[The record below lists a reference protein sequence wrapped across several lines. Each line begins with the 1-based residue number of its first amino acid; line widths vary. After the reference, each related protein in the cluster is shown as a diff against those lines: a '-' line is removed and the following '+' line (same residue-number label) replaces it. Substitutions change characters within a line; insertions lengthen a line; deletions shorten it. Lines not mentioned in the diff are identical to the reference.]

1 MASPKTQYHPLQW
14 RKSPHGTWEREIDE
28 CEEFYNSSIR
38 DGEGC
43 YPVTSCASFII
54 RTSDTVTTEEDEDR
68 RIENAFRKA
77 WTILHHDH
85 PTLRSRVER
94 SEDGIRW
101 KRVYSTFEDEEEEKR
116 WLDSTFKAIDAEGAP
131 LQWFNNTSAPFKI
144 STLFLVK
151 PKEKNNYHRHLFLR
165 SPHDITDG
173 VGVLQL
179 LNNLFKHAAL
189 AYEEGARYT
198 LPAWGNEHERLSP
211 CLRLVTETPRSFTES
226 QIKRFEEIQTQNGII
241 YTHPGL
247 LSLPLSSNPTTSQH
261 GKRQRVALSVSKAT
275 TENILRSCKTIAP
288 GVSVT
293 HVFTSALALAL
304 SELQPRK
311 EQSYAVR
318 YANQS
323 MVNLRPHCRH
333 PYNTPEHAAAAY
345 HTVSAQALG
354 VDLVVPASTDTGSER
369 NVDQL
374 STIAIKVRDY
384 FNTVRP
390 VSPSDENIIFA
401 PMVFKSLTAPPGL
414 DPHAVSE
421 TPFCPVPLSSIGN
434 IASIVSPKHGPFELS
449 SVWAASEPI
458 GAGVAVFL
466 ATWDGNIE
474 LSGVFD
480 TRYHNA
486 DYVEKFLGYILNCAL
501 EGLGI
506 NWNL

>member
-1 MASPKTQYHPLQW
+1 MASPETHYHRLQW
-14 RKSPHGTWEREIDE
+14 TKSPHGTWEREIDE
-28 CEEFYNSSIR
+28 CEGFYNLSIR
-38 DGEGC
+38 NGEGC

-54 RTSDTVTTEEDEDR
+54 KSSDIVTTEEDEDR
-68 RIENAFRKA
+68 RIENALRKA
-77 WTILHHDH
+77 WATLHYDH

-94 SEDGIRW
+94 SKDGTRW
-101 KRVYSTFEDEEEEKR
+101 KRAYSKFENKEEEKR
-116 WLDSTFKAIDAEGAP
+116 WLDSTFKVIDVEGAP
-131 LQWFNNTSAPFKI
+131 LQWFNHTSASFEL
-144 STLFLVK
+144 STLFLVRS
-151 PKEKNNYHRHLFLR
+151 KEKDNHHRHLFLR

-173 VGVLQL
+173 IGVLQL

-189 AYEEGARYT
+189 AYKKGAQYT

-211 CLRLVTETPRSFTES
+211 CLQFVTETPKSFTES
-226 QIKRFEEIQTQNGII
+226 QVKRFEEIQTHNRMI

-247 LSLPLSSNPTTSQH
+247 LSLPSSSNPTISQH
-261 GKRQRVALSVSKAT
+261 EKRQRVALSVSKAT
-275 TENILRSCKTIAP
+275 TDNILHSCKAIAS

-311 EQSYAVR
+311 EQPYTVR

-323 MVNLRPHCRH
+323 MVNLRSHCRY

-354 VDLVVPASTDTGSER
+354 VDLVVPASTDTGNR
-369 NVDQL
+369 GNVDQF
-374 STIAIKVRDY
+374 SKITIEVRDY

-390 VSPSDENIIFA
+390 ASPRDENVIFS
-401 PMVFKSLTAPPGL
+401 PMVFKSFTAPPGS

-434 IASIVSPKHGPFELS
+434 IASIVSPSHGPFELI

-466 ATWDGNIE
+466 ATWDGKIE
-474 LSGVFD
+474 LSAVFD
-480 TRYHNA
+480 TRYHDV
-486 DYVEKFLGYILNCAL
+486 DYIEKFLERILNCAL
-501 EGLGI
+501 KGLGI
-506 NWNL
+506 N

>member
-1 MASPKTQYHPLQW
+1 MASPETQYHRLQW
-14 RKSPHGTWEREIDE
+14 TKTPRRTWEREIDE

-38 DGEGC
+38 NGEGC

-54 RTSDTVTTEEDEDR
+54 KPPDSVTIEEDEDR
-68 RIENAFRKA
+68 LIENALRKA
-77 WTILHHDH
+77 WVALHYDH
-85 PTLRSRVER
+85 PTLRTRVER
-94 SEDGIRW
+94 GEDGTRR
-101 KRVYSTFEDEEEEKR
+101 KRVYSIFEDKEEEKR
-116 WLDSTFKAIDAEGAP
+116 WLDSTFKVIDVEGAP
-131 LQWFNNTSAPFKI
+131 LQWFNSTSAPFKI

-151 PKEKNNYHRHLFLR
+151 SREKSNHHRHLFLR

-179 LNNLFKHAAL
+179 LNNLFKHAAI
-189 AYEEGARYT
+189 AYKQVTQYV
-198 LPAWGNEHERLSP
+198 LPGWGDEHERLSP
-211 CLRLVTETPRSFTES
+211 CLRLVTETPVSFTES
-226 QIKRFEEIQTQNGII
+226 QIRRFKEIQTQNGTI

-247 LSLPLSSNPTTSQH
+247 LSLPLSSNPTASQH
-261 GKRQRVALSVSKAT
+261 EKRQRVALSVSKAT
-275 TENILRSCKTIAP
+275 TDKILRSCKAVAP

-293 HVFTSALALAL
+293 HVFVSALALAL

-311 EQSYAVR
+311 EQPYTVR

-323 MVNLRPHCRH
+323 MVNLRPHCRY

-354 VDLVVPASTDTGSER
+354 IDLIVPASTDTANGD

-374 STIAIKVRDY
+374 SKIAIKARDY

-390 VSPSDENIIFA
+390 VSPGDDNVIFA
-401 PMVFKSLTAPPGL
+401 PMVFKSLTAPPGS

-434 IASIVSPKHGPFELS
+434 IASIVSPNHGPFELS
-449 SVWAASEPI
+449 GVWAASEPI

-466 ATWDGNIE
+466 ATWDGKIE

-486 DYVEKFLGYILNCAL
+486 DYIEKFLGRILNCVL

-506 NWNL
+506 DQHL